1 MSAIIQKFSV
11 ADNPQLPGMDPF
23 LFAVHHYD
31 LYPQAKGQTMTPDA
45 SLLGRNIGMDF
56 SEKDGWSMY
65 HGTTVP
71 GFPSHPHRGFETIS
85 IVEEGFVDHTD
96 AEGAQARYGEGDTQW
111 LTTGAGTAH
120 AEMFPLLHNDGPNPH
135 HMFQIWLNL
144 PPEGKRAKPHFQMFW
159 AEDTPHVTGT
169 DNNGNGYDVK
179 VIAGA
184 FGDTQPLA
192 PPPESWASNPD
203 SDVAVWVLRLQ
214 PGAQLTLPPTNHAE
228 TIRTLYSPRGS
239 LTIEGETLEQ
249 EGAVLRSTE
258 PLDISAGN
266 DGAFALILQGRPIGA
281 PVYQHGPFVAN
292 SREELIEAFDA
303 YQRGEFG
310 AWPFDSND
318 PVAPFEE
325 GRFARYPD
333 GTVRRPSDN

>member
-31 LYPQAKGQTMTPDA
+31 LYPQAKGTTMTPDA
-45 SLLGRNIGMDF
+45 SLLGHNIGMDF
-56 SEKDGWSMY
+56 SGKDGWSMY

-120 AEMFPLLHNDGPNPH
+120 AEMFPLLHDDGPNPH

-169 DNNGNGYDVK
+169 DDNGHGYDIK

-192 PPPESWASNPD
+192 PPPESWAAAPD

-214 PGAQLTLPPTNHAE
+214 PGAQLTLPPTNYAE
-228 TIRTLYSPRGS
+228 TIRTLYSLRGS
-239 LTIEGETLEQ
+239 LTIEGETLVQ

-258 PLDISAGN
+258 ALDISAG
-266 DGAFALILQGRPIGA
+266 DEGAFALILQGRPIGA

-292 SREELIEAFDA
+292 SREELVEAFDA

-310 AWPFDSND
+310 AWPYESNA

-333 GTVRRPSDN
+333 GTVSRPAN